1 MHACMLP
8 AGLFICL
15 WNLLDFIHY
24 SCLAR
29 DVARGPVRPFE
40 EEGFPEANAQAIP
53 YPVWGGG
60 FGKMSFLSVIP
71 CSCTPTSSSSTLLS
85 SERRYSR
92 DVVRLF
98 TRTKKRGHALR
109 RGKHF
114 CWEVDIPLQYYKWL
128 QTSEGAFSTPPC
140 GSLLKHAHCELYFFP
155 SKTYSQSLNRT
166 LAQT

>member
-1 MHACMLP
+1 MHMYIYRSSHTYYAACILP

-15 WNLLDFIHY
+15 WLDFIISY
-24 SCLAR
+24 CLAR

-53 YPVWGGG
+53 YPVCGGG

-71 CSCTPTSSSSTLLS
+71 YSCTPTSPSSTLLS

-92 DVVRLF
+92 DVDRLF

-114 CWEVDIPLQYYKWL
+114 CWEVDIPFRYHR
-128 QTSEGAFSTPPC
+128 GV
-140 GSLLKHAHCELYFFP
+140 
-155 SKTYSQSLNRT
+155 
-166 LAQT
+166 

>member
-1 MHACMLP
+1 MHMYIYRSSHTYYAACILP

-15 WNLLDFIHY
+15 WLDFIISY
-24 SCLAR
+24 CLAR

-53 YPVWGGG
+53 YPVCGGG

-71 CSCTPTSSSSTLLS
+71 YSCTPTSPSSTLLS

-92 DVVRLF
+92 DVDRLF

-114 CWEVDIPLQYYKWL
+114 CWEVDIPLRYHR
-128 QTSEGAFSTPPC
+128 GF
-140 GSLLKHAHCELYFFP
+140 
-155 SKTYSQSLNRT
+155 
-166 LAQT
+166 